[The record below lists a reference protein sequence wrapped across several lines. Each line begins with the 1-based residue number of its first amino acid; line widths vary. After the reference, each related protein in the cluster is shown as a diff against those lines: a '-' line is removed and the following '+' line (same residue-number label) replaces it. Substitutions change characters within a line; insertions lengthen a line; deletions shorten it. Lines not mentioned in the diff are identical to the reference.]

1 MQTAPLAASS
11 LFVPAALARRLFG
24 GARTAA
30 PAAAR
35 GVRARTAARPQA
47 AARTQPC
54 PAPGDAV
61 DLAQRVR
68 ESGEW

>member
-30 PAAAR
+30 PAAA
-35 GVRARTAARPQA
+35 RARTAARPQA